1 MTRNVFVLGLDQ
13 GNLDQLRNIP
23 GTDDCV
29 FHGLLTEEEL
39 VSGEQVALGELLD
52 KAERQLADFD
62 GTIDAIIG
70 YWDFPTSSMVPI
82 LCRRHGL
89 RSASLDAVV
98 TCEHKYWSRLRQQ
111 EVIDEYPRFGL
122 VNLDDTEPPE
132 GVRYPMWIKPVKA
145 YSSELA
151 FHVRDADEFAAA
163 LARHVRAS
171 TASANPSS
179 R

>member
-1 MTRNVFVLGLDQ
+1 MRMTRNVFVLGLDQ

-111 EVIDEYPRFGL
+111 EVIDEYPPVR
-122 VNLDDTEPPE
+122 TREPRRHRTARGRPVSDVDQTGE
-132 GVRYPMWIKPVKA
+132 GV
-145 YSSELA
+145 
-151 FHVRDADEFAAA
+151 FVRTR
-163 LARHVRAS
+163 LPRTGRRRVRRRARRD
-171 TASANPSS
+171 T
-179 R
+179 